1 MSFKRGD
8 IVWVKFP
15 FSDINTLKLR
25 PALVISNELVNKT
38 GDHLLMQI
46 TSVLRRDHLS
56 LVINEADYSEVQ
68 LLKQSELRLH
78 KIFIL
83 HETLIEEKITS
94 VSSHFMNIVI
104 ETLLRLIQ
112 SLPHKS

>member
-15 FSDINTLKLR
+15 FSDSNSVKLR
-25 PALVISNELVNKT
+25 PALVISNDLVNKT

-46 TSVLRRDHLS
+46 TSVVRRDHLS
-56 LVINEADYSEVQ
+56 LLINETDYNETQ
-68 LLKQSELRLH
+68 LLKQSEFRLH

-83 HETLIEEKITS
+83 HKTLIEEKITS
-94 VSSHFMNIVI
+94 VTPHFMNNVV
-104 ETLLRLIQ
+104 ENLLRLIQ
-112 SLPHKS
+112 S